1 MIPVPLILVVSST
14 FSFLL
19 FSVLLLGLAGVV
31 IYQKRKKRR
40 RNENQFHSV
49 HIGEQGGIG
58 LQTMTENDLYES
70 AQLLSADTLNLIG
83 CKAILEQERVVIERQ
98 IGAGNFGKVY
108 KGTSYSSY
116 SSKTL
121 SPSQDIQVV

>member
-1 MIPVPLILVVSST
+1 
-14 FSFLL
+14 
-19 FSVLLLGLAGVV
+19 
-31 IYQKRKKRR
+31 
-40 RNENQFHSV
+40 
-49 HIGEQGGIG
+49 
-58 LQTMTENDLYES
+58 MTENDLYES

-116 SSKTL
+116 SSKRFLHPRIFKSYDLHEHTHIHT
-121 SPSQDIQVV
+121 D